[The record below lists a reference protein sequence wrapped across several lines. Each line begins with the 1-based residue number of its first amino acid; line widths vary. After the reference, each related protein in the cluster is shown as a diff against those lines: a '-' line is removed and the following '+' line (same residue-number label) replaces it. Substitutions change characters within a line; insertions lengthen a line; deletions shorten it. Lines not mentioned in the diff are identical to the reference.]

1 MVPHIFSSGM
11 APDVIYALW
20 NVYPAPMTTI
30 RPFGFDADFV
40 HKTMLPET
48 AKDWLRGTIVSQPDY
63 TPVYRLIA
71 KLEAHR
77 RTSKVHRRT
86 SKVDRWPDAVWPGD
100 QAFADARTFIDRLP
114 LPLIPMPEIS
124 LAHDG
129 EINFLWE
136 GDDIYVDLGFYG
148 TGTYS
153 YFARGRDGYGIRGE
167 DIPASKGLP
176 DKIVSLLSV

>member
-1 MVPHIFSSGM
+1 MNDTTMVPHTFSFGT
-11 APDVIYALW
+11 ATDVIYAPW
-20 NVYPAPMTTI
+20 NVDPAPVTTT
-30 RPFGFDADFV
+30 RPSGFDADIA
-40 HKTMLPET
+40 HKTMVPET
-48 AKDWLRGTIVSQPDY
+48 ARDWLTGTIVSQPDHA
-63 TPVYRLIA
+63 PVYRLAA

-77 RTSKVHRRT
+77 HTSEA
-86 SKVDRWPDAVWPGD
+86 DRWPDAVWPDD
-100 QAFADARTFIDRLP
+100 QAFDDARAFIGCLP

-167 DIPASKGLP
+167 DIPASEGLP